1 MNIPFIS
8 NHLTMQNLLNCY
20 IKETG
25 KGVLKEAAEIPFLL
39 DDPECKNV
47 FVITLKSQAVTL
59 YVPVRYYS
67 ITGRHLF
74 SHSLFYQWKSDEVK
88 SLDYLTLVIYLQKDL
103 VEAAEKPI
111 DSEELILRTILSYQN
126 MKGILSHHIEDYE
139 ECYQAE
145 KNFLQSE
152 QSLLIGHQVHP
163 TPKSRQGIDNEEE
176 HIFAPERKGSFQLH
190 YFRAI
195 NDIVEEDS
203 IHSKTAAAL
212 IKEEMKKDPD
222 VSESFKVKYCQEDGY
237 SLIPVHPLQARKL
250 LGKEAVCQLIQAG
263 KLTYLGPHGRN
274 YYPTSSVRTVYHQD
288 ADFMYKFSIPVK
300 ITNSLRIN
308 KRKELDRGVE
318 VSRILGLVLKDKLSA
333 LHPNFQI
340 VQDPAYITVKL
351 DTEESGFEVVIRE
364 NPFQHNEGARTTL
377 LAGLCQ
383 DHINGGASQLVNL
396 IHALAEV
403 EQKTVTDVCEEWF
416 RRYLTISLRP
426 LYWMYTTYGIALEA
440 HQQNSLVTF
449 DEKGYPETFY
459 YRDNQGYYFM
469 ESKATELRK
478 VLPDLNEK
486 SNTICADEVAEER
499 FRYYYFFNHLF
510 GLINAFGVNRLIDEE
525 HLLQLLKNEL
535 QGLQNEYGDST
546 NLLNSLLNKE
556 NLPCKANLL
565 TRIHDLDELVGSLET
580 QSVYTRVQNPLFNI
594 VGELHG
600 V

>member
-8 NHLTMQNLLNCY
+8 NHLTMQNLINCY
-20 IKETG
+20 IKETD
-25 KGVLKEAAEIPFLL
+25 KGVLKEAADITFPLA
-39 DDPECKNV
+39 DPECKHV
-47 FVITLKSQAVTL
+47 FVIPLKSQSVTL

-74 SHSLFYQWKSDEVK
+74 SPFMYYQWKMDNVK
-88 SLDYLTLVIYLQKDL
+88 QLDYLTLVIYLQKDL
-103 VEAAEKPI
+103 AEAAEKPV

-126 MKGILSHHIEDYE
+126 MKGILLHRNEDYE

-145 KNFLQSE
+145 KNFLQAE

-163 TPKSRQGIDNEEE
+163 TPKSRQGIDDEEE
-176 HIFAPERKGSFQLH
+176 HIFAPERKGSFKLH
-190 YFRAI
+190 YFQAV

-203 IHSKTAAAL
+203 ILSKTATAL
-212 IKEEMKKDPD
+212 IKEELKKDPF
-222 VSESFKVKYCQEDGY
+222 VSGSFKEKYCQEDGY

-250 LGKEAVCQLIQAG
+250 LGKEAVCELIQAG
-263 KLTYLGPHGRN
+263 KLTYLGPHGRS

-288 ADFMYKFSIPVK
+288 ADYMYKFSIPVK

-318 VSRILGLVLKDKLSA
+318 VSRILGLVLKDKLTA

-364 NPFQHNEGARTTL
+364 NPFQQNEGARTTL

-383 DHINGGASQLVNL
+383 DHINGGLSHLANL
-396 IHALAEV
+396 IHGLADK
-403 EQKTVTDVCEEWF
+403 EQKAVTDVCEEWF

-426 LYWMYTTYGIALEA
+426 LYWMYATYGIALEA

-449 DEKGYPETFY
+449 DEKGYPAAFY

-469 ESKATELRK
+469 ESKAEELRK

-486 SNTICADEVAEER
+486 SNTICADNVAEER
-499 FRYYYFFNHLF
+499 FRYYFFFNHLF
-510 GLINAFGVNRLIDEE
+510 GLINAFGVNRLIDEDR
-525 HLLQLLKNEL
+525 LLQLLKDEL
-535 QGLQNEYGDST
+535 HDLQKDYGDST
-546 NLLNSLLNKE
+546 NLLNSLVNE
-556 NLPCKANLL
+556 ETLPCKANLL
-565 TRIHDLDELVGSLET
+565 TRIHDMDELVGSLET
-580 QSVYTRVQNPLFNI
+580 QSVYTRVHNPLFNI